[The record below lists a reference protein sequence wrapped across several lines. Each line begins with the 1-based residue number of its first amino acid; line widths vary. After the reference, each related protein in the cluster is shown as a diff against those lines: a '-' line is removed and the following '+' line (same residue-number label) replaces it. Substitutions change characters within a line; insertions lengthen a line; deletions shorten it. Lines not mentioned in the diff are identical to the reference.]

1 LQSVVSDAA
10 LVARAVMGDA
20 GGFAELIDRHH
31 SACARYARRML
42 GNAQDAEDV
51 VQETFLRAYVA
62 LQRYREQDRFKSW
75 LFRILVNQCRSH
87 ARRHAREARRL
98 VDDPDAEAATPP
110 GAGEE
115 NGPDDALQAALDEL
129 EPLLREALLLKY
141 GEELAYEEMAR
152 VTGANVSAL
161 KMRVKRAR
169 DAVRPL
175 LKERKR
181 E

>member
-1 LQSVVSDAA
+1 VQSVESDAA
-10 LVARAVMGDA
+10 LVARAVTGDA
-20 GGFAELIDRHH
+20 GGFVELVDRHH
-31 SACARYARRML
+31 PACARYARRML

-51 VQETFLRAYVA
+51 VQETFLRAYLA
-62 LQRYREQDRFKSW
+62 LPRYRERDRFKSW
-75 LFRILVNQCRSH
+75 LFRILVNQCRSQ
-87 ARRHAREARRL
+87 ARRHAREARRF
-98 VDDPDAEAATPP
+98 VGGPDGDAAAMP
-110 GAGEE
+110 GARDED
-115 NGPDDALQAALDEL
+115 GPDDALQMALDAL

-141 GEELAYEEMAR
+141 GEELAYEDMAR

-175 LKERKR
+175 LKERMH

>member
-1 LQSVVSDAA
+1 MQSVVSDAA
-10 LVARAVMGDA
+10 LVARAVLGDA
-20 GGFAELIDRHH
+20 GGFAELVDRHH
-31 SACARYARRML
+31 PACARYARRML

-51 VQETFLRAYVA
+51 VQETFLRAYLA
-62 LQRYREQDRFKSW
+62 LQRYREQDRFRSW

-98 VDDPDAEAATPP
+98 VVDTNADAAALP
-110 GAGEE
+110 GTRAED
-115 NGPDDALQAALDEL
+115 GPDDVFQAALDAL

-141 GEELAYEEMAR
+141 GEELAYEDMAR

-175 LKERKR
+175 LKDRLHE
-181 E
+181 